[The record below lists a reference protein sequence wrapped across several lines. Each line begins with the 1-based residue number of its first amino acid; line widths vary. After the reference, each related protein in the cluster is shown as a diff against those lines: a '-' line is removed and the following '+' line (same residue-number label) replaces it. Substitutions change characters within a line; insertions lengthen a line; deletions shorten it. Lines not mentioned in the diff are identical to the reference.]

1 MKKVLLLLGT
11 FIIVLSCEKEPYLSI
26 NPTVVNCDAKSGS
39 SSISLSCNMTWT
51 VSGIPD
57 WITLKP
63 ANGEGDATVIVEYDA
78 NTQET
83 DRSSTLTFN
92 AGVATVSLVVSQK
105 GVDPTTY
112 SISNQTGF
120 IMYSVVIFE
129 FDNAG
134 DITKDVSI
142 GTMNNLQTTS
152 KIKASKNCNK
162 IKVGLKIAE
171 NLDYLY
177 TASYTYLE
185 KEQNTNLTLI
195 WSTIFDNSENI
206 MFLAKGNPRETEYE
220 EDKVFSG

>member
-1 MKKVLLLLGT
+1 MKKVLLLLLST

-26 NPTVVNCDAKSGS
+26 NPNVVNCDAKSGS
-39 SSISLSCNMTWT
+39 SSISLSCNTTWT

-63 ANGEGDATVIVEYDA
+63 ANGEGDVTVIVEYNA

-92 AGVATVSLVVSQK
+92 TGSATVSLVISQK

-112 SISNQTGF
+112 SISNHTGY
-120 IMYSVVIFE
+120 IMYSVVVFE
-129 FDNAG
+129 FDASGN
-134 DITKDVSI
+134 ITKDVSL
-142 GTMNNLQTTS
+142 GTINNLQSTN

-171 NLDYLY
+171 NLDFVY
-177 TASYTYLE
+177 TASYTFLE
-185 KEQNTNLTLI
+185 KEQNTNLTLTGE
-195 WSTIFDNSENI
+195 TII
-206 MFLAKGNPRETEYE
+206 
-220 EDKVFSG
+220 SGKLQ

>member
-1 MKKVLLLLGT
+1 MKKVLLLLLST

-26 NPTVVNCDAKSGS
+26 NPNVVNCDAKSGS
-39 SSISLSCNMTWT
+39 SSISLSCNTTWT

-63 ANGEGDATVIVEYDA
+63 ANGEGDVTVIVEYNA

-92 AGVATVSLVVSQK
+92 TGSATVSLVISQK

-129 FDNAG
+129 FDASGN
-134 DITKDVSI
+134 ITKDVSI

-152 KIKASKNCNK
+152 KIKASKNTTR

-171 NLDYLY
+171 NLDFLF
-177 TASYTYLE
+177 TASYTFLE
-185 KEQNTNLTLI
+185 KEQNTNLTI
-195 WSTIFDNSENI
+195 TGDTMI
-206 MFLAKGNPRETEYE
+206 
-220 EDKVFSG
+220 SGRLQ

>member
-1 MKKVLLLLGT
+1 MKKILLLFST

-26 NPTVVNCDAKSGS
+26 NPTVINCEAKTGS
-39 SSISLSCNMTWT
+39 SSLSLSCNTTWT

-63 ANGEGDATVIVEYDA
+63 ANGEGDATVIVEYQA
-78 NTQET
+78 NSQET
-83 DRSSTLTFN
+83 ERSSTLTFN
-92 AGVATVSLVVSQK
+92 AGAATVSLVVSQK

-120 IMYSVVIFE
+120 IMSSVVIFE
-129 FDNAG
+129 FDASGN
-134 DITKDVSI
+134 ITKDVSI

-152 KIKASKNCNK
+152 KIKAFKNTTR

-185 KEQNTNLTLI
+185 KEQNTNLVIT
-195 WSTIFDNSENI
+195 
-206 MFLAKGNPRETEYE
+206 GETMITG
-220 EDKVFSG
+220 KLQ

>member
-1 MKKVLLLLGT
+1 MKKILLLFST

-26 NPTVVNCDAKSGS
+26 NPTVINCEAKTGS
-39 SSISLSCNMTWT
+39 SSLSLSCNTTWT

-63 ANGEGDATVIVEYDA
+63 ANGEGDATVIVEYQA
-78 NTQET
+78 NSQET
-83 DRSSTLTFN
+83 ERSSTLTFN
-92 AGVATVSLVVSQK
+92 AGAATVSLVVSQK

-129 FDNAG
+129 FDALGN
-134 DITKDVSI
+134 ITKDVSI

-152 KIKASKNCNK
+152 KIKAYKNTTR

-171 NLDYLY
+171 NLDFVY
-177 TASYTYLE
+177 TASYTFLE
-185 KEQNTNLTLI
+185 KEQNTNLTI
-195 WSTIFDNSENI
+195 TGETII
-206 MFLAKGNPRETEYE
+206 
-220 EDKVFSG
+220 SGRLQ

>member
-1 MKKVLLLLGT
+1 MKKVLLLLST

-26 NPTVVNCDAKSGS
+26 NPNVVNCDAKSGS
-39 SSISLSCNMTWT
+39 SSISLSCNTTWT

-63 ANGEGDATVIVEYDA
+63 ANGEGDVTVIVEYNA

-92 AGVATVSLVVSQK
+92 AGSATVSLVISQK

-129 FDNAG
+129 FDASGN
-134 DITKDVSI
+134 ITKDVSI

-152 KIKASKNCNK
+152 KIKAYKNTTR
-162 IKVGLKIAE
+162 IKVGLKI
-171 NLDYLY
+171 DYSGDIGPLFW
-177 TASYTYLE
+177 S
-185 KEQNTNLTLI
+185 I
-195 WSTIFDNSENI
+195 WGH
-206 MFLAKGNPRETEYE
+206 LQ
-220 EDKVFSG
+220 FSRFHSKSA